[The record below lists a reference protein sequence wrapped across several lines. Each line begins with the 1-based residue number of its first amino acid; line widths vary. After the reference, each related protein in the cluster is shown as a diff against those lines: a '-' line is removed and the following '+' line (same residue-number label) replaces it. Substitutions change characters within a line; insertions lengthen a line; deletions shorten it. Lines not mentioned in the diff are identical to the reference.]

1 MGGAGVIDGMAA
13 FFPKTVVRLYNL
25 AISLPADEAQMK
37 EIGELQF
44 AVSSMEEWVGS
55 YGIAGIKVAIAK
67 VLGMGEL
74 ENRVPIVNNVGD
86 EEWKQWKE
94 QVQRMKEIEDLL
106 GEERK

>member
-25 AISLPADEAQMK
+25 GISLPADEAQMK
-37 EIGELQF
+37 EIGRLQF

-67 VLGMGEL
+67 LLGMGEL
-74 ENRVPIVNNVGD
+74 ENRAPIVNNVGD
-86 EEWKQWKE
+86 QEWAEWKK
-94 QVQRMKEIEDLL
+94 QVERMKEIEDSLK
-106 GEERK
+106 EERK